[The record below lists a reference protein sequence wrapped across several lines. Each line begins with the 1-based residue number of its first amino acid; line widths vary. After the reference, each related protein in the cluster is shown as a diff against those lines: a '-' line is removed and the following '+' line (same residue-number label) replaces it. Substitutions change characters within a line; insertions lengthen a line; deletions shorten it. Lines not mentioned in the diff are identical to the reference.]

1 MGNDW
6 SRNLQPAQGTT
17 AIASLSAVSA
27 IALLYPDTFA
37 KPHLVSFVHVIS
49 ISTWF
54 GAHFWVTFIAGLT
67 KMKLLPRHLFGLVQ
81 SKLFPKCFFMGIC
94 LTTVALVTFTLQ
106 NPYATWQGDAKFQ
119 ALALMTNLGTTLLN
133 YFYVEPKM
141 TEYMIKEHKY
151 EREHGHGDEIGPI
164 TDPEILQNEQYK
176 QMRKSFFIYHGVSTT
191 LNMVGIAATGVYLW
205 FLSRKLQL

>member
-1 MGNDW
+1 
-6 SRNLQPAQGTT
+6 
-17 AIASLSAVSA
+17 
-27 IALLYPDTFA
+27 
-37 KPHLVSFVHVIS
+37 
-49 ISTWF
+49 
-54 GAHFWVTFIAGLT
+54 
-67 KMKLLPRHLFGLVQ
+67 
-81 SKLFPKCFFMGIC
+81 
-94 LTTVALVTFTLQ
+94 
-106 NPYATWQGDAKFQ
+106 
-119 ALALMTNLGTTLLN
+119 MTNLGTTLLN